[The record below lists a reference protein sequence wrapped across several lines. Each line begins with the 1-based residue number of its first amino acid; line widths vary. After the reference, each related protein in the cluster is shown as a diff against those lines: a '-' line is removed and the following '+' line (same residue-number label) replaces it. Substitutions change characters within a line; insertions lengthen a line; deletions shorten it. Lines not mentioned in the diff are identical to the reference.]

1 MYVPSVAKEVY
12 VAYDPYAV
20 RANTMELPKYSPLDL
35 FQALERQQK
44 AKDQEDNLESI
55 LTATSLCLEED
66 GNLDIGG
73 GVKVYTLETSKESVG
88 VYLKDPEGTIRY
100 YQCAK
105 SKLLGSKDFTE
116 VLVRMIKG

>member
-1 MYVPSVAKEVY
+1 MLVRVVPVS
-12 VAYDPYAV
+12 YDPYAV
-20 RANTMELPKYSPLDL
+20 RANTMDPPKYPSLDL
-35 FQALERQQK
+35 FCALERQQK
-44 AKDQEDNLESI
+44 AKDQEDNLGSI
-55 LTATSLCLEED
+55 LAATHVYLEEI
-66 GNLDIGG
+66 GPLDIRG
-73 GVKVYTLETSKESVG
+73 GVNVYTLEISKESVG